1 MIHERKGGHFRRQYS
16 ARAKRAGE
24 AMIKVL
30 RDFAEPLNVQDSRD
44 ACTFCRSILESQVR
58 MPVQ

>member
-44 ACTFCRSILESQVR
+44 ACTFCRSILES
-58 MPVQ
+58 